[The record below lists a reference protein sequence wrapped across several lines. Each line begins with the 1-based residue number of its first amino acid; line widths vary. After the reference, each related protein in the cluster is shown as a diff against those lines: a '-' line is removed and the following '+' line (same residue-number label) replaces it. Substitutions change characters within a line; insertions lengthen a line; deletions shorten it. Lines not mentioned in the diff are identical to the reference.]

1 MDVDNR
7 NSFGKILTANRYVDS
22 TSGDKFMEAGW
33 WRRGVPKKS
42 LSNQETDTS
51 CSKVKAS
58 IITPNMAGKENMCA
72 KTSSKAAL
80 QGNRAPMCLKQ
91 PYYDEALA

>member
-1 MDVDNR
+1 MDIDGG
-7 NSFGKILTANRYVDS
+7 NSFGKILTADRYVDS

-42 LSNQETDTS
+42 LSYQDTDTS
-51 CSKVKAS
+51 CSKVEAS
-58 IITPNMAGKENMCA
+58 IIKPNMAGKENMCA
-72 KTSSKAAL
+72 KTSSKATL

-91 PYYDEALA
+91 PYYVEALA